1 MGLFTKKPGG
11 SGVGTPSSSPPPPP
25 SASAA
30 GSVSPPAGRPA
41 PELTRPPSPPPSAGA
56 APQPP
61 THPKS
66 VATQMPQKP
75 KDAAPSK
82 PKEADEK
89 TKKLHELKG
98 VIHRK
103 LVDQLDMSKLG
114 ADATAE
120 LREQVRQVVVA
131 LCEEENTLLN
141 HQERQRLAQEIL
153 DEVFGLGPLETLLK
167 DPKISD
173 ILINGPYQVYIE
185 KGGRLAL
192 SDVKFKDNQHLLH
205 IIDKIV
211 APLGRRCDEVS
222 PMVDARLKDGSRVNA
237 IIPPLAID
245 GASMSIRR
253 FGKDTINFDDYIR
266 FKSCAPEMVEF
277 LQACVK
283 SGLNVLIAGGTGSGK
298 TTLLNN
304 LSSFIPEDERIVTI
318 EDAAELQLRQP
329 HVVRLETRPP
339 NLEGKGRITI
349 RDLLINALRMRPD
362 RIVVGECRGG
372 ETLDM
377 LQAMNTGHDGSMTT
391 IHANN
396 TRDCVQRVET
406 MVMMSGFE
414 LPQKAIRQQFASAI
428 SLIVQAARLTG
439 GRRKI
444 IAVTEIQ
451 GMEGDVVVMQ
461 DIFRFEQDGIDAEGR
476 AFGRIVATGV
486 RPLFMER
493 LQAHGCKVSPKMFEP
508 RDLISDM

>member
-1 MGLFTKKPGG
+1 MGLFTKKPAVAETPSKAAATPSIAKPAPTAPPSEPPK
-11 SGVGTPSSSPPPPP
+11 SGEGTPVSVVPVK
-25 SASAA
+25 AA
-30 GSVSPPAGRPA
+30 APPAKTK
-41 PELTRPPSPPPSAGA
+41 EPP
-56 APQPP
+56 
-61 THPKS
+61 
-66 VATQMPQKP
+66 
-75 KDAAPSK
+75 
-82 PKEADEK
+82 DEK
-89 TKKLHELKG
+89 RQRWNELKTS
-98 VIHRK
+98 IHKK
-103 LVDQLDMSKLG
+103 LVDQLDMSKLSG
-114 ADATAE
+114 EQSGE
-120 LREQVRQVVVA
+120 LREQVRQVVEA
-131 LCEEENTLLN
+131 LCEEQDALLTLV
-141 HQERQRLAQEIL
+141 ERQRLVQEIL
-153 DEVFGLGPLETLLK
+153 DETFGLGPLETLLK

-173 ILINGPYQVYIE
+173 ILINGPFQVYIE
-185 KGGRLAL
+185 KGGRLTL
-192 SDVKFKDNQHLLH
+192 TDVKFKDNPHLLH

-211 APLGRRCDEVS
+211 SPLGRRCDEVS

-253 FGKDTINFDDYIR
+253 FGKDTLTWNDYIN
-266 FKSCAPEMVEF
+266 FKSCAPEIVEF
-277 LQACVK
+277 LHACVH
-283 SGLNVLIAGGTGSGK
+283 SGLNILIAGGTGSGK

-329 HVVRLETRPP
+329 HVVRLETRPA

-406 MVMMSGFE
+406 MVMMAGFE
-414 LPQKAIRQQFASAI
+414 LPQKAIRQQFASAVN
-428 SLIVQAARLTG
+428 LIVQAGRLPG

-444 IAVTEIQ
+444 LAVTEVQ

-461 DIFRFEQDGIDAEGR
+461 DIFKFEQEGTDADGR
-476 AFGRIVATGV
+476 AYGKIVSTGV
-486 RPLFMER
+486 RPMFMER
-493 LQAHGCKVSPKMFEP
+493 LLAHGAKISPSMFEQ